1 MKKLSTW
8 ILLIAAVGAS
18 KAQTLQT
25 YINEGLENSPRLQAY
40 ALKYQ
45 IALEQVDEAGWVPNT
60 EIAAGYF
67 ASEPETRTGAQR
79 ARLSARQML
88 PWFGTIGKRKGYAR
102 AQAETERVEYTV
114 EQRKLALEISRSYY
128 SLFGLQ
134 ARRRVL
140 GEQLRLLDT
149 YEELAL
155 KAVEVDK
162 AGAVDVLKLQ
172 IRRNELNQQQ
182 EVLSEQYRAEQTRF
196 NGLLNR
202 DPELPVQVV
211 SEVDIPEQDSVEAS
225 ALVVNPELLRFEA
238 LYESVMQAEQLNRK
252 QAAPMLGLGLDYLP
266 VEERPGLTF
275 SDNGKDIVMPMVSL
289 SIPLFNRQYAS
300 RSRQNEL
307 RRQELAYLKEERLI
321 ALQAVLA
328 EAEAGRNQARIAFRT
343 QEKNR
348 DQVQNALEIQIRIY
362 ETGTID
368 FNELLELQNMDL
380 RIRNQQLQAVQLYY
394 EQSALINYLTAG
406 K

>member
-8 ILLIAAVGAS
+8 ILLIAAVSAT

-40 ALKYQ
+40 ELKCQ
-45 IALEQVDEAGWVPNT
+45 IALEQVDEARWVPNT

-79 ARLSARQML
+79 ARFSARQML

-102 AQAETERVEYTV
+102 ARAEAERVEYTV

-128 SLFGLQ
+128 RLYGLQ
-134 ARRRVL
+134 ARKRVL
-140 GEQLRLLDT
+140 GEQLRLLET

-155 KAVEVDK
+155 KALEVDK

-211 SEVDIPEQDSVEAS
+211 SEVDIPEQDPVDAS

-238 LYESVMQAEQLNRK
+238 LYESVIQAEQLNRK

-307 RRQELAYLKEERLI
+307 RRQELAYRKEERLN
-321 ALQAVLA
+321 ALQSVLA

-348 DQVQNALEIQIRIY
+348 EQVQNALEIQTRTY

-368 FNELLELQNMDL
+368 FNELLELQDMDL

-394 EQSALINYLTAG
+394 EQSALINYLIAG
-406 K
+406 

>member
-8 ILLIAAVGAS
+8 ILLIAAAGAG

-40 ALKYQ
+40 ELKYQ

-79 ARLSARQML
+79 ARFSARQML

-102 AQAETERVEYTV
+102 AQAEAERVDYTV
-114 EQRKLALEISRSYY
+114 ERRKLALEISRSYY
-128 SLFGLQ
+128 RLFGLQ

-182 EVLSEQYRAEQTRF
+182 EVLSEQYRAEQNRF

-211 SEVDIPEQDSVEAS
+211 SEVDIPEQDPVDAS
-225 ALVVNPELLRFEA
+225 ALVVHPELLRFEA

-307 RRQELAYLKEERLI
+307 RRQELAYRKEERHN
-321 ALQAVLA
+321 ALQALLA

-343 QEKNR
+343 QAKNR
-348 DQVQNALEIQIRIY
+348 EQLQNALEIQTRSY

-368 FNELLELQNMDL
+368 FGQLLELQDMDL

-394 EQSALINYLTAG
+394 EQSALINYLIAG
-406 K
+406 